1 MADWEVRP
9 SDFAEKSYRVNPTGR
24 ERRRENPRR
33 REERESGSSGGG
45 GRYRRVR
52 FATLH
57 DQVELS
63 GAVSASTT
71 SYDPVF
77 LLRNMVRRMLG
88 GGADGEE

>member
-33 REERESGSSGGG
+33 REERENGSAGGG
-45 GRYRRVR
+45 GHRRRVHL
-52 FATLH
+52 AAIH

-63 GAVSASTT
+63 GMVSAATT

-88 GGADGEE
+88 GGASGEE